1 MNTNASGRDPTFW
14 YELGKLIGQN
24 GALTFSVDG
33 LEDTNHIYRKGTHW
47 DKILMAMKNY
57 LRGGGLAR
65 WEFLVF
71 KHNQH
76 QIEEAKELAKT
87 LGIQEFYEKKALG
100 FVSHHT
106 TNELTEGIRVYDE
119 YNGYQYLIEPPV
131 KDFKINNIRKTTYDK
146 IYKSQEQM
154 TEKIIQ
160 PINITNNIPKKP
172 YIPPIFKLDNNRPLT
187 EWEDKLGKC
196 TIDCMVLEP
205 KSFFVTSEG
214 LVFPCCIT
222 ASKYYA
228 YGSEEVAQ
236 LKNFIDSYGK
246 KNISLEYN
254 SLEDIINGPMFQE
267 KWIENFND
275 NDVRNKRLRTC
286 STFCGKETNQEF
298 SETMKSRESTS
309 NAL

>member
-1 MNTNASGRDPTFW
+1 
-14 YELGKLIGQN
+14 
-24 GALTFSVDG
+24 
-33 LEDTNHIYRKGTHW
+33 
-47 DKILMAMKNY
+47 
-57 LRGGGLAR
+57 
-65 WEFLVF
+65 
-71 KHNQH
+71 
-76 QIEEAKELAKT
+76 
-87 LGIQEFYEKKALG
+87 
-100 FVSHHT
+100 
-106 TNELTEGIRVYDE
+106 
-119 YNGYQYLIEPPV
+119 
-131 KDFKINNIRKTTYDK
+131 
-146 IYKSQEQM
+146 
-154 TEKIIQ
+154 
-160 PINITNNIPKKP
+160 
-172 YIPPIFKLDNNRPLT
+172 
-187 EWEDKLGKC
+187 
-196 TIDCMVLEP
+196 MVLEP